1 MMTHETIVDCVEF
14 RDLITDYL
22 EEALSPA
29 MTLGVEQH
37 RQTCESCEE
46 FLSQIR
52 LTTEALETMNGQR
65 ASEPLP
71 QSLLSAFREWRE
83 STARTTSKT
92 SEARLQDLLRESK
105 AVQRALVATTELYQ
119 SEDLGQLAV
128 QEAARMGVEAP
139 DCALKLAE
147 LAVAILESQPSSAR
161 KNRQRNRDMLAEAL
175 AVLGNCQKICSDFQG
190 AAESFVRAEQALDL
204 GTGDARHRARLLQI
218 RAQYLADRGQL
229 QEALMDLE
237 DALSIYRAANE
248 RHNEGRT
255 LIGKGRALGCSG
267 YAEEAIPCIR
277 RGLELID
284 ERRDLRLVLVAKH
297 NLVEYLSNC
306 AHHADAN
313 ALLTE
318 TRELHARLSNKVDL
332 IRFKWLEGKVA
343 RDLDKMGHAEE
354 LLLQAKRYF
363 VEQEIAYDAALVS
376 LDLAMVYLKQAR
388 IVELKELAGEMVTIF
403 SGLGVR
409 RELLAA
415 MAFFNKAKVIEQ
427 SASMGLLQELIE
439 ILEKAR
445 QRVAYQ
451 PQPGV
456 SN

>member
-1 MMTHETIVDCVEF
+1 MTHETTVGCVEF
-14 RDLITDYL
+14 RDLITEYL
-22 EEALSPA
+22 EKALSPA
-29 MTLGVEQH
+29 VTLGVERH
-37 RQTCESCEE
+37 RQDCESCEE
-46 FLSQIR
+46 FLSQIH
-52 LTTEALETMNGQR
+52 LTIEVLETMNGQR
-65 ASEPLP
+65 ASEPLS
-71 QSLLSAFREWRE
+71 QSLLNAFREWKE
-83 STARTTSKT
+83 STERETSKT
-92 SEARLQDLLRESK
+92 SEELLQDLLSQPEV
-105 AVQRALVATTELYQ
+105 AQRALLATTELYQ
-119 SEDLGQLAV
+119 SADLGQLAM

-139 DCALKLAE
+139 DSALSLAE
-147 LAVAILESQPSSAR
+147 LAVAILESLPSSAHQ
-161 KNRQRNRDMLAEAL
+161 NRHRNKDKLAQAL

-190 AAESFVRAEQALDL
+190 AAESFVRAEEALAL
-204 GTGDARHRARLLQI
+204 GTGDVRHRARLLQI
-218 RAQYLADRGQL
+218 RSQYLADRGQL
-229 QEALMDLE
+229 QEALKDLE
-237 DALSIYRAANE
+237 DALSIYRGANE

-267 YAEEAIPCIR
+267 YVEEAIPCIR

-306 AHHADAN
+306 GFHVEAHD
-313 ALLTE
+313 LLTE
-318 TRELHARLSNKVDL
+318 TRELHARLSNRVDL

-343 RDLDKMGHAEE
+343 RDLERMGTAEE

-403 SGLGVR
+403 SGLGVQ
-409 RELLAA
+409 RELFAA
-415 MAFFNKAKVIEQ
+415 MAFFNKAKEIEQ
-427 SASMGLLQELIE
+427 SATMGLLQELIE
-439 ILEKAR
+439 ILDKAR